1 MTIRSKML
9 GTVAVVFLVLFVLI
23 GVIYISGGST
33 LSSVLKGVGVD
44 SVSQSAEIFRGVLAR
59 SSTALST
66 SAESLRYAYLN
77 LGMVSRDEMARAA
90 AALLAKNRPN
100 GIKELFWGYESN
112 GRFADGS
119 GWKAPDDFGSRMR
132 PWYKLAVA
140 ARDGEVVCSEPY
152 IIAATNSLG
161 ITMAVAVRDD
171 SSLDRKSVV

>member
-9 GTVAVVFLVLFVLI
+9 GTVVVVFLVLFVLI

-59 SSTALST
+59 SSAVLSA
-66 SAESLRYAYLN
+66 SAESLRYAYVHF
-77 LGMVSRDEMARAA
+77 GAVSQDEMARAA
-90 AALLAKNRPN
+90 AALLAKNRQG

-119 GWKAPDDFGSRMR
+119 GWKAPDDFDSRMR
-132 PWYKLAVA
+132 P
-140 ARDGEVVCSEPY
+140 
-152 IIAATNSLG
+152 
-161 ITMAVAVRDD
+161 
-171 SSLDRKSVV
+171 